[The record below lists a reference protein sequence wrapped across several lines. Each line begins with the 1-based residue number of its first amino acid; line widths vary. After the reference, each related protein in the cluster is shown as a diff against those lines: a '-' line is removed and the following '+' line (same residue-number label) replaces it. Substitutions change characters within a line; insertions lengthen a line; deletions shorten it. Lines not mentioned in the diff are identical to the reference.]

1 MKAVGQNCKKLVDEK
16 EISNK
21 EKLSKI
27 AYLIGISHD
36 FGKANP
42 LFQEKIKG
50 NLHTSKAD
58 HAIISGIWT
67 YYVVKNYINKYGI
80 QVEDLNLPLI
90 SYLVVAR
97 HHSDLKDIYGEEG
110 EIQSLKDSLDRME
123 EQIGQISQNK
133 GELIEIYRDLCEE
146 SENICNVSEFIKEF
160 KNIFQKLVREFYN
173 IGEGDIYYYMTTI
186 FLYSVLL
193 DADKTNASN
202 TALPDRISIYP
213 NLVDDYINKKFPN
226 PIGEIDKKRR
236 EIYHRMEEFIGNF
249 NPDKQKKISIELPT
263 GSGKTLLSFSLALKM
278 REKIYK
284 ELNIL
289 PRIIYTL
296 PYLSIVD
303 QNANVLGEVLRYH
316 NFLNDTYDKEDKNV
330 NPKQI
335 LPKLEINS
343 DLLLIHHHL
352 ADMFFKTDEMEF
364 DISKSRILT
373 EGWNSEI
380 IITTFVQLFH
390 SLITNRNNSVRK
402 FHRIV
407 NSIIILDE
415 VQNIPFKYWKLVSDV
430 LRTLGEKYNTWVIL
444 MTATMPIILD
454 RGELSSLFEDPDGYY
469 QFFNRVYYEYNNE
482 LETIDNLF
490 RHIISN
496 IDKINGHILVILNR
510 ITAVKD
516 LYLRMKE
523 YYGGNVD
530 ENGILINE
538 DKKIKIINLS
548 TNIVPY
554 HRLKRISEIKKKDN
568 FKKIIIST
576 QLIEAGV
583 DISARTVYRDIAP
596 IDSII
601 QSGGRCNRGNEYGNL
616 GGNVIILE
624 LKENGRPHWKHV
636 YDLVLIELA
645 KQALKDNVKFEDK
658 DIRKI
663 IQSYFKELASKKAE
677 DKIILE
683 SIGNFSFS
691 GLSQFKLIDQ
701 NYPKYD
707 VFIEL
712 DENASE
718 ILLKFRK
725 LAEIKDPILR
735 KNEFLKI
742 KGNFYNYVVS
752 IPEDVIKSL
761 MAIEIMGIHV
771 LTKDNLE
778 LYYNLETGIN
788 LNTNSLIL

>member
-1 MKAVGQNCKKLVDEK
+1 MLSKKFVEEK
-16 EISNK
+16 EILNK
-21 EKLSKI
+21 ENLSKI

-42 LFQEKIKG
+42 LFQKKIKE
-50 NLHTSKAD
+50 NLHTSNAD
-58 HAIISGIWT
+58 HALISGIWT

-80 QVEDLNLPLI
+80 QVDDLNLPLI

-97 HHSDLKDIYGEEG
+97 HHSDLRDIHGEEG
-110 EIQSLKDSLDRME
+110 EIQSLKDGLDRMV
-123 EQIGQISQNK
+123 EQIEQIRQNK
-133 GELIEIYRDLCEE
+133 EELIEIYRDLCEE
-146 SENICNVSEFIKEF
+146 IEIICDLDQFIKEF
-160 KNIFQKLVREFYN
+160 KNTFQKLIKEFYT
-173 IGEGDIYYYMTTI
+173 IDKGDIYYYMTTI

-193 DADKTNASN
+193 DADKVKASN
-202 TALPDRISIYP
+202 TSLPYRIPIDP
-213 NLVDDYINKKFPN
+213 NLVDEYIKNKFPN
-226 PIGEIDKKRR
+226 PTKEIDKKRR
-236 EIYHRMEEFIGNF
+236 EIYHKIEEFICNF
-249 NPDKQKKISIELPT
+249 NPAKEKMISIELPT

-278 REKIYK
+278 RDKIYK

-303 QNANVLGEVLRYH
+303 QNANVLGEVLRNQHLRNVDYEKI
-316 NFLNDTYDKEDKNV
+316 NNV
-330 NPKQI
+330 NSNQI
-335 LPKLEINS
+335 LPKSEVNS

-380 IITTFVQLFH
+380 IVTTFVQLFH

-402 FHRIV
+402 FHKIV

-415 VQNIPFKYWKLVSDV
+415 VQNIPFKYWKLVSDI
-430 LRTLGEKYNTWVIL
+430 LKTLVEKYNTWVIL
-444 MTATMPIILD
+444 MTATMPMILNRD
-454 RGELSSLFEDPDGYY
+454 ELSRLFDNSDEYY
-469 QFFNRVYYEYNNE
+469 SFFNRVCYEYNNE
-482 LETIDNLF
+482 LETIDDLF
-490 RHIISN
+490 NHIVSN
-496 IDKINGHILVILNR
+496 IDRINGDLLVILNR

-516 LYLRMKE
+516 LYIRMKDHF
-523 YYGGNVD
+523 GGKVD

-583 DISARTVYRDIAP
+583 DISTRTVYRDIAP

-616 GGNVIILE
+616 GGKVIILE
-624 LKENGRPHWKHV
+624 LKENGSPHWKHV
-636 YDLVLIELA
+636 YDPVLIEHA
-645 KQALKDNVKFEDK
+645 RQALKDKLKFEEK
-658 DIRKI
+658 EIREI
-663 IQSYFKELASKKAE
+663 VQSYFKELTLKKAE

-683 SIGNFSFS
+683 SIEKFNFSK
-691 GLSQFKLIDQ
+691 LSEFKLIDED
-701 NYPKYD
+701 YPKYD

-712 DENASE
+712 DENASK
-718 ILLKFRK
+718 ILDRFRK
-725 LAEIKDPILR
+725 LAEIEDPISR

-742 KGNFYNYVVS
+742 KGTFYNYVISV
-752 IPEDVIKSL
+752 PEKVVVSL
-761 MAIEIMGIHV
+761 MPTKIMGIYV
-771 LTKDNLE
+771 IEKDNLKSD
-778 LYYNLETGIN
+778 YNCETGIN